1 MRAYTNKQYYVK
13 EGTYHGKSIGWRVC
27 RNSSIISTFRS
38 LTEAEAHAK
47 HLNKQFGDVEAYELL
62 NALRDEITLYEDGDF
77 SAKAILESVKAML
90 DSREK

>member
-1 MRAYTNKQYYVK
+1 MKAYTNKQYYVK
-13 EGTYHGKSIGWRVC
+13 ESIYHGKSVGWRVC
-27 RNSSIISTFRS
+27 RNGSIISTFRS

-47 HLNKQFGDVEAYELL
+47 HLNKQFGDIEAYEIL
-62 NALRDEITLYEDGDF
+62 NALRSEITLYEDGDF

>member
-1 MRAYTNKQYYVK
+1 MKAYTNKQYYVK
-13 EGTYHGKSIGWRVC
+13 EGNYHGYVVGWRVC
-27 RNSSIISTFRS
+27 RNSSIISNFRS

-62 NALRDEITLYEDGDF
+62 NALRSEITLYEDGEF
-77 SAKAILESVKAML
+77 SAESILESIKAML